1 METANGSCVVYAVD
15 DQPAMLRLLAEL
27 IDSIGIR
34 VVTYS
39 SASDFLAHYLPGPCE
54 CLVSDVRMPGIG
66 GLEFQRILKER
77 GHTLPMIFI
86 TGYAEVGTAVEAM
99 KNGAFDYIEKPF
111 VHQTFLEMVQ
121 RALERSRVVYAEHS
135 QTRANA
141 ARLALLTPTETRIL
155 KLLATG
161 KSSKEIAEALGIGSR
176 TVDNH
181 RGRIMEKLHV
191 NSAVELVLL
200 FTHLRPEAEHA
211 RGH

>member
-1 METANGSCVVYAVD
+1 METEVSASAVVHVVD
-15 DQPAMLRLLAEL
+15 DQPAMLRMLAEL
-27 IDSIGIR
+27 IGSIGLK
-34 VVTYS
+34 VNTYPAATS
-39 SASDFLAHYLPGPCE
+39 FLEQYLPSPCE

-66 GLEFQRILKER
+66 GLEFQRMLRER
-77 GHTLPMIFI
+77 GHSLPIIFI

-99 KNGAFDYIEKPF
+99 KAGAFDYIEKPF

-121 RALERSRVVYAEHS
+121 KALERSRTLYSE
-135 QTRANA
+135 QTQARANA
-141 ARLALLTPTETRIL
+141 ARLALLTPTESRIL

-161 KSSKEIAEALGIGSR
+161 KSSKEIADVLGIGSR

-200 FTHLRPEAEHA
+200 FTQLKTD
-211 RGH
+211 

>member
-1 METANGSCVVYAVD
+1 MMEPETSASAVVHVVD
-15 DQPAMLRLLAEL
+15 DQPAMLRMLAEL
-27 IDSIGIR
+27 IGSIGVR
-34 VVTYS
+34 VVTYPAA
-39 SASDFLAHYLPGPCE
+39 SAFLESYLPGPCE

-66 GLEFQRILKER
+66 GLEFQRMLKER
-77 GHTLPMIFI
+77 GHSIPMIFI

-99 KNGAFDYIEKPF
+99 KAGAFDYIEKPF

-121 RALERSRVVYAEHS
+121 RALERSRALYSEQNQA
-135 QTRANA
+135 RANA

-161 KSSKEIAEALGIGSR
+161 KSSKEIADALGIGSR

-191 NSAVELVLL
+191 SSAVELVLL
-200 FTHLRPEAEHA
+200 FTQLKTE
-211 RGH
+211 